1 MLELLI
7 YLQKM
12 ADFKELIIITTLIF
26 LLAPAFL
33 LSYIFVYNRRKKRH
47 IEEKAQLKMVFDAEL
62 VKTQM
67 EIQEQTMQTIGVELH
82 DNIGQLLS
90 LTSLT
95 LNSIELDN
103 PDKAQQKI
111 GAAIELNLKS
121 IKEMRQLG
129 KLLHGEQLV
138 KLGLDEAIRSEVN
151 WIEKPGR
158 FVVAY
163 VVEGDRPLVT
173 NTDKDLI
180 LFRITQEILNNIIK
194 HSQAKEIS
202 VKLEY
207 TEPGIR
213 LQIIDNGTGFNV
225 EELQEEQKGMGLKNI
240 QKRAEIVGGEVFIQ
254 SRPGEG
260 TCIDIFIP
268 YP

>member
-1 MLELLI
+1 
-7 YLQKM
+7 M
-12 ADFKELIIITTLIF
+12 ANNDIKGLIIITTLIF

-33 LSYIFVYNRRKKRH
+33 LLYILIYNRRKKRH
-47 IEEKAQLKMVFDAEL
+47 IEEKAQLKMIFDAEL
-62 VKTQM
+62 IKTQM

-103 PDKAQQKI
+103 PDKTKQKI
-111 GAAIELNLKS
+111 EAAIELNLKS

-151 WIEKPGR
+151 WIEKSGR
-158 FVVAY
+158 FAVAY
-163 VVEGDRPLVT
+163 VIDGERPLAT
-173 NTDKDLI
+173 NPDKDLI

-202 VKLEY
+202 VKLAYAEA
-207 TEPGIR
+207 GIR
-213 LQIIDNGTGFNV
+213 LQIIDNGAGFNIG
-225 EELQEEQKGMGLKNI
+225 ELPEEQKGMGLKNI

-254 SRPGEG
+254 SQPGEG

>member
-1 MLELLI
+1 MFQKDEQLIWLIISGTIMLLLLGIFIVGFLFLYQKRHNRYLNERDFLEANFSNELLR
-7 YLQKM
+7 
-12 ADFKELIIITTLIF
+12 A
-26 LLAPAFL
+26 
-33 LSYIFVYNRRKKRH
+33 
-47 IEEKAQLKMVFDAEL
+47 
-62 VKTQM
+62 QM

-103 PDKAQQKI
+103 PDKTKQKL

-151 WIEKPGR
+151 WIEKSGR
-158 FVVAY
+158 FTVMYAVDG
-163 VVEGDRPLVT
+163 ERPNAT
-173 NTDKDLI
+173 NSDKDLI
-180 LFRITQEILNNIIK
+180 LFRIAQEILNNIIK

-202 VKLEY
+202 VKLAY
-207 TEPGIR
+207 IDTGIR
-213 LQIIDNGTGFNV
+213 LQIIDDGTGFNI
-225 EELQEEQKGMGLKNI
+225 EELPEEQKGMGLRNI
-240 QKRAEIVGGEVFIQ
+240 QKRAEIVGGEIFIQ
-254 SRPGEG
+254 SQPGEG

>member
-1 MLELLI
+1 MIDNTSKSLELYVIFFSVTAFFLI
-7 YLQKM
+7 LAGCVIYFIVLYQKRQ
-12 ADFKELIIITTLIF
+12 
-26 LLAPAFL
+26 
-33 LSYIFVYNRRKKRH
+33 VQNRLEQEILH
-47 IEEKAQLKMVFDAEL
+47 ANFQQEL

-121 IKEMRQLG
+121 IREMRQLG

-138 KLGLDEAIRSEVN
+138 KQGLEEAIRSEIS
-151 WIEKPGR
+151 WIEKSGR
-158 FVVAY
+158 FM
-163 VVEGDRPLVT
+163 VT
-173 NTDKDLI
+173 YEVDGEKPAAGNPDKDLI
-180 LFRITQEILNNIIK
+180 LFRITQELFNNVIK
-194 HSQAKEIS
+194 HSQAANIS
-202 VKLEY
+202 VKLSYPADEA
-207 TEPGIR
+207 R
-213 LQIIDNGTGFNV
+213 LAIIDDGAGFDV
-225 EELQEEQKGMGLKNI
+225 GSLPDTQKGMGLKNI
-240 QKRAEIVGGEVFIQ
+240 QKRAEIVGGQVYIQ
-254 SRPGEG
+254 SQRGEG
-260 TCIDIFIP
+260 TCIEICIP

>member
-1 MLELLI
+1 MQISTTEISTIVIL
-7 YLQKM
+7 
-12 ADFKELIIITTLIF
+12 ATLIF
-26 LLAPAFL
+26 LLAPTFL
-33 LSYIFVYNRRKKRH
+33 LLYIFVYNRRKKRH
-47 IEEKAQLKMVFDAEL
+47 IEEKAQMKMIFDAEL
-62 VKTQM
+62 IKTQM

-103 PDKAQQKI
+103 PEKTRQKLD
-111 GAAIELNLKS
+111 AAIELNLKS

-151 WIEKPGR
+151 WIEKSGR
-158 FVVAY
+158 FAVIYA
-163 VVEGDRPLVT
+163 VEGERSFT
-173 NTDKDLI
+173 ANTDKDLI

-194 HSQAKEIS
+194 HSQAKEINI
-202 VKLEY
+202 KLGY
-207 TEPGIR
+207 LDTGIR
-213 LQIIDNGTGFNV
+213 LQIIDDGAGFNV
-225 EELQEEQKGMGLKNI
+225 AELQEEQKGMGLKNI

-254 SRPGEG
+254 SQLGEG

>member
-1 MLELLI
+1 
-7 YLQKM
+7 M
-12 ADFKELIIITTLIF
+12 ANDDIKGLIIITTLIF

-33 LSYIFVYNRRKKRH
+33 LSYIFIYNRRKKRH

-62 VKTQM
+62 IKTQM

-103 PDKAQQKI
+103 LDKTKQKLD
-111 GAAIELNLKS
+111 AAIELNLKS

-151 WIEKPGR
+151 WIEKSGR
-158 FVVAY
+158 FA
-163 VVEGDRPLVT
+163 VT
-173 NTDKDLI
+173 
-180 LFRITQEILNNIIK
+180 
-194 HSQAKEIS
+194 
-202 VKLEY
+202 
-207 TEPGIR
+207 
-213 LQIIDNGTGFNV
+213 
-225 EELQEEQKGMGLKNI
+225 
-240 QKRAEIVGGEVFIQ
+240 
-254 SRPGEG
+254 
-260 TCIDIFIP
+260 
-268 YP
+268 